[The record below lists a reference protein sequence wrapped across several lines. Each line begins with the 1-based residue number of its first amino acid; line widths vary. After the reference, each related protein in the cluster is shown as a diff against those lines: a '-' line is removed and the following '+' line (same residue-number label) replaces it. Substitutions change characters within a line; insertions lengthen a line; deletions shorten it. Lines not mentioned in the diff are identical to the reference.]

1 VRGLMLRGV
10 GRAGWRGMLR
20 VGSGI
25 ESGLASASALGVC
38 GCCWALAAALADRRW
53 ALVEWAALPA
63 AACQRDDVRPSA
75 ARVLVRGD
83 GLMGVCRCCCD
94 LEDVG

>member
-1 VRGLMLRGV
+1 MARE
-10 GRAGWRGMLR
+10 
-20 VGSGI
+20 GSAI
-25 ESGLASASALGVC
+25 ESGLASALGVC